1 MSDDDLIAG
10 LQAQVKKEVVERYVR
25 ERLILEEETNLVLED
40 ASAWHGGMAA
50 WERQRRQL
58 ASALLTPEAGRKFFV
73 AANLGQYDGP
83 ARRKH
88 RFKRPKAW
96 TRCGAYLRLVKSIYR
111 ELYEEGGKLAAERQ
125 RLVKLME
132 EVNRDI
138 LHFESSHDMMALS
151 AYLRSLDPQELKR
164 RKFLGVN
171 FTAKEMALSAE
182 ALSFKPIANGRLDL
196 ERAELEPA
204 PPKEVM
210 PAMEPMLK
218 EMCRTLHRE
227 VDRLWL

>member
-10 LQAQVKKEVVERYVR
+10 LQAQVRREVVERYVR
-25 ERLILEEETNLVLED
+25 ERLILEEEINLVLED

-58 ASALLTPEAGRKFFV
+58 ASALLTPEAGRKFFK
-73 AANLGQYDGP
+73 AANLGKYDGP

-88 RFKRPKAW
+88 RFKRPRAL
-96 TRCGAYLRLVKSIYR
+96 TRCGAYLRLVKHLYR
-111 ELYEEGGKLAAERQ
+111 DLWQQGGVLADERQ
-125 RLVKLME
+125 RILQLME

-138 LHFESSHDMMALS
+138 RHFEASHDMMALS
-151 AYLRSLDPQELKR
+151 AYLRSLDPNELKR

-196 ERAELEPA
+196 ERAELAPA

-210 PAMEPMLK
+210 PAMEPMLN
-218 EMCRTLHRE
+218 ELCRSLSRE
-227 VDRLWL
+227 VSRLWR

>member
-25 ERLILEEETNLVLED
+25 ERRILEEEINLVLED

-50 WERQRRQL
+50 WERQRRRL
-58 ASALLTPEAGRKFFV
+58 ASALMTPEAGRVFFQ
-73 AANLGQYDGP
+73 AAGLGDYDGP

-88 RFKRPKAW
+88 LFKRPKAW
-96 TRCGAYLRLVKSIYR
+96 TNCGSYLRLVKHLYR
-111 ELYEEGGKLAAERQ
+111 QLWDEGQKLSAERG
-125 RLVKLME
+125 RLLKLME

-138 LHFESSHDMMALS
+138 RHFENNHDMMAIM
-151 AYLRSLDPQELKR
+151 AYLRSLDQAELKR

-182 ALSFKPIANGRLDL
+182 ALSFRPIAKERL
-196 ERAELEPA
+196 ELEQVKPESL
-204 PPKEVM
+204 PPKEVL
-210 PAMEPMLK
+210 PLMEPMLK
-218 EMCRTLHRE
+218 GMCRRMPRE
-227 VDRLWL
+227 VGRLWQ

>member
-10 LQAQVKKEVVERYVR
+10 LQAQVKREVVERYVR
-25 ERLILEEETNLVLED
+25 ERLILEEEINLVLED

-50 WERQRRQL
+50 WERGRRRL
-58 ASALLTPEAGRKFFV
+58 ASALLTPGLGRAFFQ
-73 AANLGQYDGP
+73 AANLGEYDGP

-88 RFKRPKAW
+88 RFKRSKAW
-96 TRCGAYLRLVKSIYR
+96 TRCGSYLRLVKRLYR
-111 ELYEEGGKLAAERQ
+111 ELYEEGGKLADERQ
-125 RLVKLME
+125 RLLKLME

-138 LHFESSHDMMALS
+138 RHFENSHDMMGLS
-151 AYLRSLDPQELKR
+151 AYLRSLDPGELKR

-196 ERAELEPA
+196 EWAELEPA

-210 PAMEPMLK
+210 AQMEPMLK
-218 EMCRTLHRE
+218 EMCRRLPRE
-227 VDRLWL
+227 VDRLWE

>member
-10 LQAQVKKEVVERYVR
+10 LQAQVKREVVERYVR

-40 ASAWHGGMAA
+40 ASAWHGGLAA
-50 WERQRRQL
+50 WERKRRQL
-58 ASALLTPEAGRKFFV
+58 ASALLTPEMGRKFFE
-73 AANLGQYDGP
+73 A

-88 RFKRPKAW
+88 RFKRPRAL
-96 TRCGAYLRLVKSIYR
+96 TLCGAYLRLIKRLYR
-111 ELYEEGGKLAAERQ
+111 DLHQEGHKLAEERQ
-125 RLVKLME
+125 RIIALME

-138 LHFESSHDMMALS
+138 LHFEASHDMMALS

-182 ALSFKPIANGRLDL
+182 ALSFKPIANGRLDM
-196 ERAELEPA
+196 ERAGLEPA
-204 PPKEVM
+204 APKETM
-210 PAMEPMLK
+210 PAMEPLLK
-218 EMCRTLHRE
+218 DMCRSLPRE
-227 VDRLWL
+227 VNRLWL